1 LDIIKEDII
10 LILEKN
16 SKPITFEDFLDYEYL
31 GYADRSQ
38 IYFALETLAT
48 QGIIHKIYM
57 DNELPVYSV

>member
-1 LDIIKEDII
+1 MDIIKEDII

-16 SKPITFEDFLDYEYL
+16 CKPITFDDFLDYEYL

-38 IYFALETLAT
+38 IYFALETLVT
-48 QGIIHKIYM
+48 QGIIHKNCL